1 MQEKNNVVNMNF
13 VTSENKGLSGLIK
26 DMLNKYFQSQ
36 NGKIGSNLYELII
49 KEVEISILEV
59 TMKQV
64 GGNKSKAAEILGIN
78 RNTLHKKIQQYNI
91 NIE

>member
-1 MQEKNNVVNMNF
+1 MQGKSNVVSVNF
-13 VTSENKGLSGLIK
+13 VVPENKGLSGLIK

-36 NGKIGSNLYELII
+36 NGKIGSNLYDLII
-49 KEVEISILEV
+49 KEVEVSILEV
-59 TMKQV
+59 TMKHV

-91 NIE
+91 NLE